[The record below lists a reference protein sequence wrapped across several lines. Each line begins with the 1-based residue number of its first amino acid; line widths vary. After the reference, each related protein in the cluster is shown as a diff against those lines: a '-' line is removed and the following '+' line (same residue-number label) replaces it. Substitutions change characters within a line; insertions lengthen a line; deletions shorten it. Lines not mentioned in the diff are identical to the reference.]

1 MRHCVKEFLHRT
13 LGLFSKIEGEKKEK
27 LNIQWPNLSRVEI
40 KFVF

>member
-13 LGLFSKIEGEKKEK
+13 LGLFSKIEGEKKEQ